1 MLDVK
6 AVRMIETVF
15 SRLAPLSFCFS
26 FSEKKRTAKLHCY
39 LKKKKKKERNEL
51 YVGQIGL
58 SS

>member
-6 AVRMIETVF
+6 AVRVIETVF
-15 SRLAPLSFCFS
+15 SRLAPLSFCFI

-39 LKKKKKKERNEL
+39 KKKKKKERNEL